1 MPRPKPGQSHL
12 ADVRNRVGPDELLV
26 PDPGPGANRRL
37 DAAKPSVQELLD
49 RGALVTEDLAVAV
62 DALKRNLANQ
72 REERLLLGL

>member
-12 ADVRNRVGPDELLV
+12 ADVGNRVGPDELLV
-26 PDPGPGANRRL
+26 PDPGPGVNRRL